1 MGTLSLRPKKK
12 VILVYRD
19 VPVSCQFKADM
30 EFLATGGHGILF
42 LVPLF
47 FQSTTRKFIQYM
59 RRNVELN
66 SVKREKQV
74 LLIGLIQ
81 FQTIKTHLWHNL
93 FGSKNAV
100 AESFLANSMSGV
112 KYVRR

>member
-1 MGTLSLRPKKK
+1 MAIRAPDGANKQ
-12 VILVYRD
+12 
-19 VPVSCQFKADM
+19 C
-30 EFLATGGHGILF
+30 
-42 LVPLF
+42 
-47 FQSTTRKFIQYM
+47 
-59 RRNVELN
+59 
-66 SVKREKQV
+66 EKQV

-81 FQTIKTHLWHNL
+81 FQTIKTHLWHDL

>member
-1 MGTLSLRPKKK
+1 
-12 VILVYRD
+12 
-19 VPVSCQFKADM
+19 
-30 EFLATGGHGILF
+30 
-42 LVPLF
+42 
-47 FQSTTRKFIQYM
+47 M
-59 RRNVELN
+59 RRIN

-81 FQTIKTHLWHNL
+81 FQTIKTHLWHDL